1 MSEPRTDTFP
11 SPVPPGTDTWYYP
24 PDLADDMKDV
34 HYISADVKAQLL
46 TSAWEAVRSGTPH
59 YTNWERYLAF
69 VRIYIVAFFCDFSG
83 QAVDLLASD
92 KILGYS
98 VSALL
103 DILFEDMPQSVRE
116 SMQREVRCALF
127 FQAEKSS
134 NRRNGELFR
143 RYANSLAQSPRQW
156 FRMRSCDG
164 MARFSMMAALACND
178 ILDVFFSEEQW
189 EVLGEIVWTMY
200 DAVAFYKHRSEGEVC
215 NTFAYMPEMRIKSF
229 WLCRE
234 VLWALDTAW
243 AREASLIPVLNNLRL
258 LGGTVHMM
266 MRRYTFV
273 EDQLSSGNSFWSD
286 ADRADVSRVECHRD
300 TSSTIA
306 TCSPIDSKLF
316 LVRRRVLS
324 STKVSQYVHISV
336 REKHGYG
343 ITQIPRVTADLKVLS
358 VTPLGSLMLSL
369 SRPLDLAWCFPLQP
383 FAKDDTPQI
392 APILHARGNFKLWYR
407 ITASELKAISAE
419 GIQHY
424 KDVLDRREELLFPG
438 LAAILE
444 TADDQRCD
452 TCLYPDSYAT
462 EAPIHCFGGV
472 QLCDACKPLWRD
484 FLESLP
490 ERTAKAF
497 PELVETYKKGIAS
510 TRVVE

>member
-11 SPVPPGTDTWYYP
+11 SPVPPRTDTWYYP

-92 KILGYS
+92 RILGYS

-103 DILFEDMPQSVRE
+103 DILFEGMPQSVRE
-116 SMQREVRCALF
+116 NMQREVRCALF

-243 AREASLIPVLNNLRL
+243 ARETSLIPVLNNLRL

-273 EDQLSSGNSFWSD
+273 EDQLCLGVPETEET
-286 ADRADVSRVECHRD
+286 VS
-300 TSSTIA
+300 
-306 TCSPIDSKLF
+306 
-316 LVRRRVLS
+316 
-324 STKVSQYVHISV
+324 
-336 REKHGYG
+336 
-343 ITQIPRVTADLKVLS
+343 
-358 VTPLGSLMLSL
+358 
-369 SRPLDLAWCFPLQP
+369 
-383 FAKDDTPQI
+383 
-392 APILHARGNFKLWYR
+392 HARGNFKLWYR
-407 ITASELKAISAE
+407 ITASELKAISGE

-472 QLCDACKPLWRD
+472 QLCDICKPLWRD

-497 PELVETYKKGIAS
+497 PELNRPNGDGSAKGS
-510 TRVVE
+510 SG